1 MTGLLE
7 LKEKL
12 KLMYSRNEVFIIPIA
27 KFLLAFVTLTI
38 INGRIGYM
46 SSIDKL
52 PIVLI
57 AALLCSFLPI
67 GFIVFFSAVFSLLHM
82 YALSMEVALVGL
94 CLYLIMFL
102 LFFRFSPKDS
112 LVVILTPILFAVK
125 MPYIM
130 PIAMGLLGTPAS
142 VVSVAFGVMIYY
154 FLSHVIASSTAISS
168 MDAGEVTAKLRLLID
183 GILSNR
189 EMVVII
195 AAFAVTIIVVYLI
208 RRMSADH
215 AWTTAMVAG
224 AITNLVLLLVGD
236 LVYDTNMSV
245 LGAILGTVIALLVAK
260 MLEFF
265 WFCVDYSRTEKVQF
279 EDDDYYYYVKAVP
292 KLTVAAQTKTVKKI
306 NTQSTTV
313 SSKANASGRN
323 SGTLGR
329 STSAS
334 HTVGS
339 RLDFDPSDSA
349 EDLFEDLF
357 EEDDFIGNS
366 RNVVTQ
372 RTVYKRNAD
381 RSASAFRRN
390 NGQHGVTINNNMNDD
405 MAEDN
410 DFDYNFEELE

>member
-7 LKEKL
+7 MKEKL
-12 KLMYSRNEVFIIPIA
+12 KLIYSRNEVFIIPIA

-57 AALLCSFLPI
+57 VALLCSFLPI
-67 GFIVFFSAVFSLLHM
+67 GFIVFFSAIFSLLHM

-102 LFFRFSPKDS
+102 LFIRFSPKDS
-112 LVVILTPILFAVK
+112 LVVILTPILFAMK

-130 PIAMGLLGTPAS
+130 PIAMGLIGTPAS
-142 VVSVAFGVMIYY
+142 VVSVAFGVIVYY
-154 FLSHVIASSTAISS
+154 FLSHVIASSTAIGS

-189 EMVVII
+189 EMIVII
-195 AAFAVTIIVVYLI
+195 AAFAVTIVVVYLI
-208 RRMSADH
+208 RRMSVDN
-215 AWTTAMVAG
+215 AWTIAIVAG
-224 AITNLVLLLVGD
+224 GIINLVLLLVGD

-245 LGAILGTVIALLVAK
+245 AGAILGTVIALLVAK
-260 MLEFF
+260 ILEFF
-265 WFCVDYSRTEKVQF
+265 RFCVDYSRTEKVQF

-292 KLTVAAQTKTVKKI
+292 KMTVAAQTKTVKKI
-306 NTQSTTV
+306 NTQRTNAQ
-313 SSKANASGRN
+313 SKTNLAGRN

-339 RLDFDPSDSA
+339 RVDYHTSDYS
-349 EDLFEDLF
+349 EDSLEDLF
-357 EEDDFIGNS
+357 EEDDFIINS
-366 RNVVTQ
+366 KNVVTQ
-372 RTVYKRNAD
+372 RTVYNRKVD
-381 RSASAFRRN
+381 RSM
-390 NGQHGVTINNNMNDD
+390 TDD
-405 MAEDN
+405 RAEDN
-410 DFDYNFEELE
+410 DLDFEYIFEESE